1 MGYRAHVAKKY
12 EIEFG
17 TTFFADE
24 FENNLNKFKEFP
36 GYEDIVAWNSEYHED
51 YELNKEL
58 LEKAKDDVNLPKE
71 LRNFAEEIIDSCD
84 PDLDYVRIELF

>member
-1 MGYRAHVAKKY
+1 MRYGVAKKY
-12 EIEFG
+12 EVEFG
-17 TTFFADE
+17 TTFFVEE
-24 FENNLNKFKEFP
+24 FENKLNKLKDLSK
-36 GYEDIVAWNSEYHED
+36 YEDIVVWDSEYHED

-71 LRNFAEEIIDSCD
+71 LRKFAEEIIDSCD